1 MLFEKKI
8 LSAYRKIAFSR
19 AEGDPLAYYFSHT
32 DFEGLF
38 CEEYPFPSRHGHT
51 LAGRLYFYE
60 NPIPG
65 RLVVFDHGMGAGHR
79 AYLREIE
86 ELCRHGYL
94 VLAYDHTGCVESGG
108 AGMRGLCSSLSDLD
122 DCLRFIECARRELPD
137 RFVLQ
142 NWNVDPN
149 FGCPFLKIR
158 MKDTFVQ
165 ERAVPVSQDFS
176 GVWVDIFPLL
186 PFPEQKATKAHM
198 ILLRLWERAYQ
209 LKCGYDLNSI
219 TDGAVSRMLNR
230 VLKLLGMPFTREWM
244 RRCYEKL
251 LTPVDSSP
259 VTLECTSFFSAKLL
273 FPSALFAETVQLP
286 FEDTA
291 FPAPAGH
298 IEYLER
304 MYGDYMQLPPEE
316 DRQKGHSLM
325 IARTV
330 DD

>member
-1 MLFEKKI
+1 MDLTLQQLQQLQLQIGKEIKRICDKNGLRYFLADGSLLGAVRHQGFI
-8 LSAYRKIAFSR
+8 PWDDDLDFSM
-19 AEGDPLAYYFSHT
+19 P
-32 DFEGLF
+32 
-38 CEEYPFPSRHGHT
+38 
-51 LAGRLYFYE
+51 
-60 NPIPG
+60 
-65 RLVVFDHGMGAGHR
+65 
-79 AYLREIE
+79 
-86 ELCRHGYL
+86 
-94 VLAYDHTGCVESGG
+94 
-108 AGMRGLCSSLSDLD
+108 LD